1 MRLYQRTFEN
11 SFSHLGLLLL
21 LSLGVCCQ
29 MSHNSGK
36 GVGVHDAGS
45 AQRRLGPMG
54 DEAAGKSCGR
64 NCEWSLLET

>member
-1 MRLYQRTFEN
+1 
-11 SFSHLGLLLL
+11 
-21 LSLGVCCQ
+21 